1 MITLQPWCG
10 GRLRANRPKRRD
22 QRVDERER
30 RERTR
35 GRRAP
40 RGIKNEPRWEQ
51 GAHTGGAICAHA
63 WTTPDISWS
72 ALPLGIHDN
81 TVSWEVGMTTTGRR
95 EKRRR
100 QREEGGERGRRGG
113 EEKKKKRKMWIGKK
127 KMARMSHWCRMD
139 VSPYL
144 FFYVTRDAAWW
155 FRFCC
160 TGINWCVNLLADGR
174 WLLCW
179 SAGHPSARAGP
190 PLAAPQEQQ

>member
-22 QRVDERER
+22 QRADERER

-113 EEKKKKRKMWIGKK
+113 EEKKEKENVNREEEDGEDESLMQNGCFAVFVFLCNERCGVMI
-127 KMARMSHWCRMD
+127 SLLLHW
-139 VSPYL
+139 
-144 FFYVTRDAAWW
+144 
-155 FRFCC
+155 
-160 TGINWCVNLLADGR
+160 
-174 WLLCW
+174 
-179 SAGHPSARAGP
+179 H
-190 PLAAPQEQQ
+190 

>member
-10 GRLRANRPKRRD
+10 GRLRTNRLKRRD
-22 QRVDERER
+22 QRVDQRER
-30 RERTR
+30 RERKR
-35 GRRAP
+35 GSRAP
-40 RGIKNEPRWEQ
+40 RGIKNKPRWEQ

-81 TVSWEVGMTTTGRR
+81 TVSWEVGMTTTGGERSGGSSERR
-95 EKRRR
+95 
-100 QREEGGERGRRGG
+100 GERGRRGG

-127 KMARMSHWCRMD
+127 KDGEDESLMQNGCFT
-139 VSPYL
+139 V
-144 FFYVTRDAAWW
+144 FVFYVTRDTAWW
-155 FRFCC
+155 FHFCC
-160 TGINWCVNLLADGR
+160 TGINWCLNLLADGR